1 MELTKELLL
10 SAYSQGIFPM
20 AESAYTKD
28 VYWVDP
34 EKRGVLPLNRFHIPK
49 KLIKKIH
56 KQNVN
61 AKIDLGPCNLVND
74 LDLKPPLDGE
84 WY

>member
-1 MELTKELLL
+1 MCSSDLRFFCMELTKELLL

-34 EKRGVLPLNRFHIPK
+34 EKRGVLTRNRFHKPK
-49 KLIKKIH
+49 KLIKKRVRYSI
-56 KQNVN
+56 
-61 AKIDLGPCNLVND
+61 NLK
-74 LDLKPPLDGE
+74 L
-84 WY
+84 

>member
-1 MELTKELLL
+1 MKLTKELLL

-49 KLIKKIH
+49 KLIKKRVKYPISISNS
-56 KQNVN
+56 KKTMWV
-61 AKIDLGPCNLVND
+61 
-74 LDLKPPLDGE
+74 
-84 WY
+84 Y